1 MGGFFVVKYREIIRL
16 HAQGLS
22 QRSIAASCSNSR
34 NTVKNVLEKAKQ
46 HALSW
51 PLEKDMSDSE
61 LQVLLFPDKNEM
73 GNIQKKPDCEYIHKE
88 LAKSGVTLSLLW
100 DEYSLNCREN
110 KEIPYSYRQFCR
122 FYHAYA
128 TKTKATM
135 RIKRKPGELLEVDWA
150 GQTMSIK
157 DHITGEDIS
166 AYVFVS
172 ALPCS
177 QYAYVEAFLS
187 METEN
192 WITAHI
198 HAFRFYGGFTRIIVP
213 DNLKTGVVQASR
225 TEPILNR
232 TYQEM
237 AEHYQTTIIPARVR
251 HPKDK
256 PSAEGTVGTIS
267 TWIIASLRNQQFFSI
282 QELNKAIQEK
292 LSEFNTKP
300 FQKKAGNRLTAFTE
314 EEKFALLPLPDSPYE
329 LAQWKKATVQYDYH
343 IHVDKMLYSVPYDY
357 IKHQIDV
364 RITQHIVEIFYKH
377 LRIAS
382 HKRLHGREGQYATN
396 PDHMPKDHKQ
406 FIDFNQETVLEWAE
420 SAGNHI
426 LTTVKC
432 ILAAYRTEKQA
443 LKSCLGLMKLA
454 DKHSISRVEKACERA
469 LSYTPRP
476 TLKSIQTILKTGQ
489 DKLNHVE
496 SSENRTPVKSE
507 ISHGFTRGS
516 AYYGGKRP

>member
-1 MGGFFVVKYREIIRL
+1 M
-16 HAQGLS
+16 
-22 QRSIAASCSNSR
+22 
-34 NTVKNVLEKAKQ
+34 
-46 HALSW
+46 
-51 PLEKDMSDSE
+51 
-61 LQVLLFPDKNEM
+61 
-73 GNIQKKPDCEYIHKE
+73 
-88 LAKSGVTLSLLW
+88 
-100 DEYSLNCREN
+100 
-110 KEIPYSYRQFCR
+110 
-122 FYHAYA
+122 
-128 TKTKATM
+128 
-135 RIKRKPGELLEVDWA
+135 DWT

-157 DHITGEDIS
+157 DHITGEDIP

-172 ALPCS
+172 VLPCS

-198 HAFRFYGGFTRIIVP
+198 HAFQFYGGVTRIIVP
-213 DNLKTGVVQASR
+213 DNLKTGVVRASR

-251 HPKDK
+251 HPRDK

-267 TWIIASLRNQQFFSI
+267 TWIIASLRHQQFFSI
-282 QELNKAIQEK
+282 QELNQAIQEK
-292 LSEFNTKP
+292 LTDFNTKS
-300 FQKKAGNRLTAFTE
+300 FQKKEGNRLTAFTE

-343 IHVDKMLYSVPYDY
+343 IHLDKMLYSVPYDY
-357 IKHQIDV
+357 IKHQVDV
-364 RITQHIVEIFYKH
+364 RITQHVVEIFYKH
-377 LRIAS
+377 FRIAS
-382 HKRLHGREGQYATN
+382 HKRLHGREGQQATN

-420 SAGNHI
+420 SAGTHI

-432 ILAAYRTEKQA
+432 ILAAYRIEKQA

-454 DKHSISRVEKACERA
+454 DKHSIARVEKACERA

-489 DKLNHVE
+489 DKLTQE
-496 SSENRTPVKSE
+496 ASEDRTPIKSEN
-507 ISHGFTRGS
+507 SHGFTRGA
-516 AYYGGKRP
+516 AYYGGTRP